1 MSIAALAV
9 IGRQNNPLFL
19 QTFSSDVGLKFH
31 FIVHASLDVIEEKV
45 KKKSKG
51 EKLEKY
57 LGLLY
62 PTEDFKVYGY
72 ITNTLVKMILVI
84 SESSTAK
91 DLDIKYFFDKFHQL
105 FLKVTSNPFYETNS
119 KIESPRFASAVESL
133 ALKGL

>member
-1 MSIAALAV
+1 M
-9 IGRQNNPLFL
+9 
-19 QTFSSDVGLKFH
+19 
-31 FIVHASLDVIEEKV
+31 

-72 ITNTLVKMILVI
+72 VTNTHVKMILVL

-91 DLDIKYFFDKFHQL
+91 DPDIKYFFDKFHQL
-105 FLKVTSNPFYETNS
+105 FVRVTCNPFYETNS
-119 KIESPRFASAVESL
+119 RIESPMFASAVESL
-133 ALKGL
+133 AVKGL